1 MSNLCKMFVVDNME
15 DVLLQRT
22 FSRSASSSMS
32 KMSAVRHHRDCGVTC
47 HLKCPI
53 VGAKRLTSSSTST
66 TKQTKANR
74 QAAVVDVA
82 DAEDSDDDEKSADD
96 DTVHDATRVNNCTCT
111 VLCVRAHAH
120 LLCTRAALKAF
131 AAACWSAEVGTYE
144 SGGPST
150 EHTSCVKARA
160 MLHGDEY
167 IAKLLSLKVR
177 LLLLTTKP
185 STIATINNTTTTAQV
200 YTMKTLES
208 SLYEKVGLLLVL

>member
-1 MSNLCKMFVVDNME
+1 ME

-32 KMSAVRHHRDCGVTC
+32 KMSAVRHHRECGLTC

-53 VGAKRLTSSSTST
+53 AAAKRLTSSSTPST
-66 TKQTKANR
+66 SSTKQTKLKANR
-74 QAAVVDVA
+74 QAAVDDV
-82 DAEDSDDDEKSADD
+82 EDDEDDDEKSADD
-96 DTVHDATRVNNCTCT
+96 DTDVDATRVNNSTCT

-131 AAACWSAEVGTYE
+131 AAACWSTEVGTYE

-167 IAKLLSLKVR
+167 IAKLLNSKVR
-177 LLLLTTKP
+177 LLLLLTT
-185 STIATINNTTTTAQV
+185 
-200 YTMKTLES
+200 
-208 SLYEKVGLLLVL
+208 LLPLRRCTP

>member
-22 FSRSASSSMS
+22 FSSSALSSMPAPAL
-32 KMSAVRHHRDCGVTC
+32 MSAVRHHTDCGLTC

-53 VGAKRLTSSSTST
+53 LSAKRLTSSST
-66 TKQTKANR
+66 TKQTKTVLH
-74 QAAVVDVA
+74 QAADV
-82 DAEDSDDDEKSADD
+82 EESEGNDSDDVEDDDEKTADD
-96 DTVHDATRVNNCTCT
+96 ATVHDATRVNNCTCT

-120 LLCTRAALKAF
+120 LLCTRAALKAV

-160 MLHGDEY
+160 MLHGDDY
-167 IAKLLSLKVR
+167 IGKLLSMKVR
-177 LLLLTTKP
+177 LLLLL
-185 STIATINNTTTTAQV
+185 NLV
-200 YTMKTLES
+200 
-208 SLYEKVGLLLVL
+208 LLLLLTTVLLLHRCAP